1 MNILIIGGNGTIG
14 KKVSFF
20 LSKGNKII
28 TAGRNSGD
36 LKVDLS
42 DSNSIKNLFEK
53 NRNFDAVISIAG
65 EAVWAQFDDLS
76 EEDYYKGI
84 KNKMMGQVNLVKIG
98 RKYIN
103 YGGSF
108 TLTTGI
114 LADNPVKMTTSAALV
129 NGGIHS
135 FVKAA
140 SLEMENNIRVNVI
153 SPGLVEDS
161 AEKYKDYF
169 PGYEIVKMKDLA
181 ELYAKVILGEQNGE
195 VIRIYR

>member
-1 MNILIIGGNGTIG
+1 MKILIVGGNGTIG
-14 KKVSFF
+14 KKVSSF
-20 LSKGNKII
+20 LSKENEII

-36 LKVDLS
+36 LRIDLS
-42 DSNSIKNLFEK
+42 DSNSIKNLFIK
-53 NRNFDAVISIAG
+53 NNNFNAVISIAG
-65 EAVWAQFDDLS
+65 EAVWAPFDDLT

-103 YGGSF
+103 HGGSF

-181 ELYAKVILGEQNGE
+181 ELYAKVIQGEQNGE

>member
-1 MNILIIGGNGTIG
+1 MKILIVGGNGTIG
-14 KKVSFF
+14 KKVSSF
-20 LSKGNKII
+20 LSKENEII

-36 LKVDLS
+36 LRIDLS
-42 DSNSIKNLFEK
+42 DSNSIKNLFIK
-53 NRNFDAVISIAG
+53 NNNFNAVISIAG
-65 EAVWAQFDDLS
+65 EAVWAPFDDLT

-103 YGGSF
+103 HGGSF

>member
-1 MNILIIGGNGTIG
+1 MKIIIVGGNGTIG
-14 KKVSFF
+14 KKVSSF
-20 LSKGNKII
+20 LSKENEVI

-36 LKVDLS
+36 LKIDLS
-42 DSNSIKNLFEK
+42 DSNSIKSLFEK
-53 NRNFDAVISIAG
+53 NKNFDAVISIAG
-65 EAVWAQFDDLS
+65 EAVWAPFDNLTED
-76 EEDYYKGI
+76 DYYKGI

-98 RKYIN
+98 YKYIN

-135 FVKAA
+135 FVKAV

-169 PGYEIVKMKDLA
+169 PGYKIVKMKNLA
-181 ELYAKVILGEQNGE
+181 ELYAKVIQGNQNGE
-195 VIRIYR
+195 VIRIYS

>member
-1 MNILIIGGNGTIG
+1 MKILIVGGSGTIG
-14 KKVSFF
+14 KKVSSF
-20 LSKGNKII
+20 LSKENEII
-28 TAGRNSGD
+28 TAGRNSGA
-36 LKVDLS
+36 LRIDLS
-42 DSNSIKNLFEK
+42 DSNSIKNLFKK

-65 EAVWAQFDDLS
+65 EAVWAPFDDLT

-98 RKYIN
+98 CKYIN

-169 PGYEIVKMKDLA
+169 PGYEIVKMKKLA
-181 ELYAKVILGEQNGE
+181 ELYAKVIKGDQNGE

>member
-1 MNILIIGGNGTIG
+1 M
-14 KKVSFF
+14 
-20 LSKGNKII
+20 
-28 TAGRNSGD
+28 
-36 LKVDLS
+36 S

>member
-1 MNILIIGGNGTIG
+1 MKILIVGGNGTIG
-14 KKVSFF
+14 KKVSSF
-20 LSKGNKII
+20 LSKENEII

-36 LKVDLS
+36 LRIDLS
-42 DSNSIKNLFEK
+42 DSNSIKNLFIK
-53 NRNFDAVISIAG
+53 NNSFNAVISIAG
-65 EAVWAQFDDLS
+65 EAVWAPFDDLS

-103 YGGSF
+103 HGGSI

-181 ELYAKVILGEQNGE
+181 ELYAKVIQGEQNGE

>member
-1 MNILIIGGNGTIG
+1 MKIIIVGGNGTIG
-14 KKVSFF
+14 KKVSSF
-20 LSKGNKII
+20 LSKENEVI

-36 LKVDLS
+36 LKIDLS
-42 DSNSIKNLFEK
+42 DSNSIKSLFEK
-53 NRNFDAVISIAG
+53 NKNFDAVISIAG
-65 EAVWAQFDDLS
+65 EAVWAPFDNLTED
-76 EEDYYKGI
+76 DYYKGI

-98 RKYIN
+98 YKYIN

-135 FVKAA
+135 FVKAV

-169 PGYEIVKMKDLA
+169 PGYKIVKMKNLA
-181 ELYAKVILGEQNGE
+181 ELYGKVIQGNQNGE
-195 VIRIYR
+195 VIRIYS

>member
-1 MNILIIGGNGTIG
+1 MKILIVGGSGTIG
-14 KKVSFF
+14 KKVSSF
-20 LSKGNKII
+20 LSKENEII
-28 TAGRNSGD
+28 TAGRNSGA
-36 LKVDLS
+36 LRIDLS
-42 DSNSIKNLFEK
+42 DSNSIKNLFKK
-53 NRNFDAVISIAG
+53 NRNFDTVISIAG
-65 EAVWAQFDDLS
+65 EAVWAPFDDLT

-98 RKYIN
+98 RKHIN

-169 PGYEIVKMKDLA
+169 PGYEIVKMKKLA
-181 ELYAKVILGEQNGE
+181 ELYAKVIKGDQNGE

>member
-1 MNILIIGGNGTIG
+1 MKILIVGGNGTIG
-14 KKVSFF
+14 KKVSSF
-20 LSKGNKII
+20 LSKENEII

-36 LKVDLS
+36 LRIDLS
-42 DSNSIKNLFEK
+42 DSNSIKNLFIK
-53 NRNFDAVISIAG
+53 NNNFNAVISIAG
-65 EAVWAQFDDLS
+65 EAVWAPFDDLT

-103 YGGSF
+103 HGGSF

-181 ELYAKVILGEQNGE
+181 ELYAKVIQGEQNGE
-195 VIRIYR
+195 VIKIYR

>member
-1 MNILIIGGNGTIG
+1 
-14 KKVSFF
+14 
-20 LSKGNKII
+20 
-28 TAGRNSGD
+28 
-36 LKVDLS
+36 
-42 DSNSIKNLFEK
+42 
-53 NRNFDAVISIAG
+53 
-65 EAVWAQFDDLS
+65 
-76 EEDYYKGI
+76 
-84 KNKMMGQVNLVKIG
+84 MGQVNLVKIG

-169 PGYEIVKMKDLA
+169 PGYEIVKMKKLA
-181 ELYAKVILGEQNGE
+181 ELYAKVIKGDQNGE
-195 VIRIYR
+195 VIRIYS

>member
-1 MNILIIGGNGTIG
+1 MKILIVGGNGTIG
-14 KKVSFF
+14 KKVSSF
-20 LSKGNKII
+20 LSKENEII

-36 LKVDLS
+36 LRIDLS
-42 DSNSIKNLFEK
+42 DSNSIKNLFIK
-53 NRNFDAVISIAG
+53 NNNFNAVISIAG
-65 EAVWAQFDDLS
+65 EAVWAPFDDLT

-103 YGGSF
+103 HGGSF

-169 PGYEIVKMKDLA
+169 PGYEIVKMQNLA
-181 ELYAKVILGEQNGE
+181 ELYAKVIKGDQNGE
-195 VIRIYR
+195 VIRIYS

>member
-1 MNILIIGGNGTIG
+1 MKILIVGGNGTIG
-14 KKVSFF
+14 KKVSSF
-20 LSKGNKII
+20 LSKENEII
-28 TAGRNSGD
+28 TAGRNSGE
-36 LKVDLS
+36 LRIDLS
-42 DSNSIKNLFEK
+42 DSNSIKNLFIK
-53 NRNFDAVISIAG
+53 NNNFNAVISIAG
-65 EAVWAQFDDLS
+65 EAVWAPFDDLT

-103 YGGSF
+103 HGGSF

-181 ELYAKVILGEQNGE
+181 ELYAKVIQGEQNGE

>member
-42 DSNSIKNLFEK
+42 DSNSIKNLFIK
-53 NRNFDAVISIAG
+53 NNSFNAVISIAG
-65 EAVWAQFDDLS
+65 EAVWAPFDDLS

>member
-1 MNILIIGGNGTIG
+1 MKILIIGGNGTIG
-14 KKVSFF
+14 KRVSFF
-20 LSKGNKII
+20 LSKENEII

-36 LKVDLS
+36 LKIDLS

-53 NRNFDAVISIAG
+53 NRTFDAVISIAG
-65 EAVWAQFDDLS
+65 EAVWAPFDNLT

-84 KNKMMGQVNLVKIG
+84 KNKMMGQVNLVKVG

-103 YGGSF
+103 HGGSF
-108 TLTTGI
+108 TLTTGV
-114 LADNPVKMTTSAALV
+114 LADNPVKSTTCAALV

-169 PGYEIVKMKDLA
+169 PGYEIVKMNKLA
-181 ELYAKVILGEQNGE
+181 EVYAKVVHGEQNGE
-195 VIRIYR
+195 VIRIYS

>member
-1 MNILIIGGNGTIG
+1 MKILIIGGNGTIG
-14 KKVSFF
+14 KKVSTF
-20 LSKGNKII
+20 LSTKNKII

-36 LKVDLS
+36 LKIDLS
-42 DSNSIKNLFEK
+42 DSDSIKNLFE
-53 NRNFDAVISIAG
+53 NNNDFDAVISIAG
-65 EAVWAQFDDLS
+65 EAVWAPFKDLT

-84 KNKMMGQVNLVKIG
+84 KNKLMGQVNLVKIG
-98 RKYIN
+98 RNYMN
-103 YGGSF
+103 YGGSI

-140 SLEMENNIRVNVI
+140 SLEMENNIRVNVV

-161 AEKYKDYF
+161 AVKYKDYF
-169 PGYEIVKMKDLA
+169 PGYDIVKMQNLA
-181 ELYAKVILGEQNGE
+181 ELYEKVINGQQNGE
-195 VIRIYR
+195 VFRIYS

>member
-1 MNILIIGGNGTIG
+1 MKILIVGGNGTIG
-14 KKVSFF
+14 KKVSSF
-20 LSKGNKII
+20 LSKENEII

-36 LKVDLS
+36 IRIDLS
-42 DSNSIKNLFEK
+42 DSNSIKNLFIK
-53 NRNFDAVISIAG
+53 NNNFNAVISIAG
-65 EAVWAQFDDLS
+65 EAVWAPFDDLT

-103 YGGSF
+103 HGGSF

-181 ELYAKVILGEQNGE
+181 ELYAKVIQGEQNGE

>member
-1 MNILIIGGNGTIG
+1 MKILIIGGNGTIG
-14 KKVSFF
+14 KKISTF
-20 LSKGNKII
+20 LSTKNKII

-36 LKVDLS
+36 LKIDLS
-42 DSNSIKNLFEK
+42 DSDSIKNLFE
-53 NRNFDAVISIAG
+53 NNNDFDAVISIAG
-65 EAVWAQFDDLS
+65 EAVWAPFKDLP

-84 KNKMMGQVNLVKIG
+84 KNKLMGQVNLVKIG
-98 RKYIN
+98 RN
-103 YGGSF
+103 YMNHGGSI

-140 SLEMENNIRVNVI
+140 SLEMENNIRVNVV

-161 AEKYKDYF
+161 AVKYKDYF
-169 PGYEIVKMKDLA
+169 PGYDIVKMQNLA
-181 ELYAKVILGEQNGE
+181 ELYEKVINGEQNGE
-195 VIRIYR
+195 VFRIYS

>member
-1 MNILIIGGNGTIG
+1 MKILIVGGNGTIG
-14 KKVSFF
+14 KKVSSY
-20 LSKGNKII
+20 LSKENEII

-36 LKVDLS
+36 LRIDLS
-42 DSNSIKNLFEK
+42 DSNSIKNLFK
-53 NRNFDAVISIAG
+53 NNNNFNAVISIAG
-65 EAVWAQFDDLS
+65 EAVWAPFDDLT

-103 YGGSF
+103 HGGSF

-169 PGYEIVKMKDLA
+169 PGYEIVKMQNLA
-181 ELYAKVILGEQNGE
+181 ELYAKVIKGDQNGE
-195 VIRIYR
+195 VIRIYS

>member
-53 NRNFDAVISIAG
+53 NRNFHAVISIAG
-65 EAVWAQFDDLS
+65 EAVWAPFDDLS

>member
-1 MNILIIGGNGTIG
+1 MKILIIGGNGTIG
-14 KKVSFF
+14 KKVSSF
-20 LSKGNKII
+20 LSNENKIV

-36 LKVDLS
+36 LKIDLS
-42 DSNSIKNLFEK
+42 DSNSIKNLFE
-53 NRNFDAVISIAG
+53 NNNDFDAVISIAG
-65 EAVWAQFDDLS
+65 EAVWAPFNDLT

-98 RKYIN
+98 RNHMN
-103 YGGSF
+103 YGGSI

-153 SPGLVEDS
+153 SLSLKIIFQDMRLL
-161 AEKYKDYF
+161 K
-169 PGYEIVKMKDLA
+169 
-181 ELYAKVILGEQNGE
+181 
-195 VIRIYR
+195 

>member
-14 KKVSFF
+14 KKVSSF

-65 EAVWAQFDDLS
+65 EAVWAPFDDLS

>member
-1 MNILIIGGNGTIG
+1 MNILIVGGSGTIG
-14 KKVSFF
+14 KKVSSF
-20 LSKGNKII
+20 LSKENEII
-28 TAGRNSGD
+28 TAGRNSGA
-36 LKVDLS
+36 LRIDLS
-42 DSNSIKNLFEK
+42 DSNSIKNLFKK

-65 EAVWAQFDDLS
+65 EAVWAPFDDLT

-169 PGYEIVKMKDLA
+169 PGYEIVKMKKLA
-181 ELYAKVILGEQNGE
+181 ELYAKVIKGDQNGE
-195 VIRIYR
+195 VIRIYS

>member
-1 MNILIIGGNGTIG
+1 MKILIVGGNGTIG
-14 KKVSFF
+14 KKVASF
-20 LSKGNKII
+20 LSDKHEIM
-28 TAGRNSGD
+28 TAGRKSGD
-36 LKVDLS
+36 LRIDLS
-42 DSNSIKNLFEK
+42 DSNSIKSLFENNK
-53 NRNFDAVISIAG
+53 KFNAVVSIAG
-65 EAVWAQFDDLS
+65 EAVWAPFNDLT
-76 EEDYYKGI
+76 EENYYTGI

-98 RKYIN
+98 CKYIN

-135 FVKAA
+135 FVKAV

-169 PGYEIVKMKDLA
+169 PGYEIVKMKNLA
-181 ELYAKVILGEQNGE
+181 KLYLKVIQGDQNGE
-195 VIRIYR
+195 VIRIYS

>member
-1 MNILIIGGNGTIG
+1 MKILIIGGNGTIG
-14 KKVSFF
+14 KKVSSF
-20 LSKGNKII
+20 LSNENKIV
-28 TAGRNSGD
+28 TAGRNSGN
-36 LKVDLS
+36 LKIDLS
-42 DSNSIKNLFEK
+42 DSNSIKNLFE
-53 NRNFDAVISIAG
+53 NNNDFDAVISIAG
-65 EAVWAQFDDLS
+65 EAVWAPFNDLT

-98 RKYIN
+98 RNHMN
-103 YGGSF
+103 YGGSI

-140 SLEMENNIRVNVI
+140 SLEMENNIRVNVV

-161 AEKYKDYF
+161 AVKYKDYF
-169 PGYEIVKMKDLA
+169 PGYKIVKMKNLA
-181 ELYAKVILGEQNGE
+181 ELYERVIKGEQNGE
-195 VIRIYR
+195 VFRIYN

>member
-1 MNILIIGGNGTIG
+1 MKILMIGGNGTIG
-14 KKVSFF
+14 KKVSSF
-20 LSKGNKII
+20 LSKENEVI

-36 LKVDLS
+36 LKIDLS
-42 DSNSIKNLFEK
+42 DSNSIKSLFEK
-53 NRNFDAVISIAG
+53 NKNFDAVISIAG
-65 EAVWAQFDDLS
+65 EAVWAPFDNLTED
-76 EEDYYKGI
+76 DYYKGI

-98 RKYIN
+98 YKYLN

-135 FVKAA
+135 FVKAV

-169 PGYEIVKMKDLA
+169 PGYEIVKMKKLA
-181 ELYAKVILGEQNGE
+181 ELYLKVIQGDQNGE
-195 VIRIYR
+195 IIRIYS

>member
-65 EAVWAQFDDLS
+65 EAVWAPFDDLS